1 MTRQQFVLFGA
12 LFLTSAILGLS
23 GCSSSSGD
31 GATAKTEPSTPTA
44 TAPSKAND
52 KEGTLDPDTLVVSL
66 LPDQDAGTVIKNNE
80 GLKKY
85 LEGKLGK
92 KIELTVLTNYA
103 AMIEDV
109 RQGHAHLAFFGPA
122 SYIKAKDLCQIEP
135 FAALINKGKP
145 TYYSVLVTN
154 PAAGIK
160 TVADAKGKKVALG
173 DKLSTSS
180 SYAPR
185 ALLYDA
191 GLVEGRDYE
200 PQYLGKHDAVAMAV
214 QNGNADV
221 GGMGKEYYEDMVATK
236 KIDGEKVKILATSEE
251 LVEYPWVVQKS
262 LKPELQEKI
271 KKAFWELK
279 DPEVLQYLKKAE
291 GFAPVTDESYNAV
304 RKVVQKVDKM
314 EADQK
319 ASTK

>member
-1 MTRQQFVLFGA
+1 MA
-12 LFLTSAILGLS
+12 GLS
-23 GCSSSSGD
+23 GCGDSGK
-31 GATAKTEPSTPTA
+31 GASTGGTDKV
-44 TAPSKAND
+44 APSKAANAP
-52 KEGTLDPDTLVVSL
+52 GSLDPDTLVVTL
-66 LPDQDAGTVIKNNE
+66 LPDQDAGTLIKNNE
-80 GLKKY
+80 GLRKY
-85 LEGKLGK
+85 LEEKLGK
-92 KIELTVLTNYA
+92 KIELNVATNYA
-103 AMIEDV
+103 AMTESV
-109 RQGHAHLAFFGPA
+109 RQGHVHLAFFGPA
-122 SYIKAKDLCQIEP
+122 SYIKAKDICQIEP

-154 PAAGIK
+154 PAAGVK

-200 PQYLGKHDAVAMAV
+200 AQYLGKHDAVAAAV
-214 QNGNADV
+214 QNGNAEV
-221 GGMGKEYYEDMVATK
+221 GGMGKEYYEEMVESK
-236 KIDGEKVKILATSEE
+236 KIDPEKVKILATSEE

-271 KKAFWELK
+271 KKAFYELK
-279 DPEVLQYLKKAE
+279 DKEILKHLKKAE
-291 GFAPVTDESYNAV
+291 GYAPVTDESYNGV

-319 ASTK
+319 AATR